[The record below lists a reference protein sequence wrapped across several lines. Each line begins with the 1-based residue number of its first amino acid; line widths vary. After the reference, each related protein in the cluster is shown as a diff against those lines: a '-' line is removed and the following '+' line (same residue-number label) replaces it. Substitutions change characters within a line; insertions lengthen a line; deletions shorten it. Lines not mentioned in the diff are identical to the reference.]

1 MSDRRQSHYGNVEAT
16 LLFLPPLPDR
26 FRSLQNK
33 NMPDVSLAAA
43 ALRFDSQSLPATSS
57 LDVLI
62 IDADELSSMRLE
74 ALSESCGHGALS
86 VASVEQARQAMTA
99 VHFPI
104 LIVDALLGDG
114 SGIDLCREYRARYPK
129 NAVYI
134 MMLSMLETASD
145 LEMEM
150 AAGADGQVG
159 KHSSDEQLI
168 EHLRLAAAAMKLPG
182 KF

>member
-1 MSDRRQSHYGNVEAT
+1 MSKQRCYSCRRCLTAPGW
-16 LLFLPPLPDR
+16 LKK
-26 FRSLQNK
+26 K
-33 NMPDVSLAAA
+33 NMPDSLLAAA
-43 ALRFDSQSLPATSS
+43 RVRLDSQSLPAAGSS

-62 IDADELSSMRLE
+62 IDADELSAMRLE
-74 ALSESCGHGALS
+74 ALSESYGHGALS
-86 VASVEQARQAMTA
+86 VSSVDQARQAMTA

-114 SGIDLCREYRARYPK
+114 AGIDLCHEYRARYPK

-145 LEMEM
+145 IEMEM
-150 AAGADGQVG
+150 AVGADAHVG
-159 KHSSDEQLI
+159 KHSSDEYLI
-168 EHLRLAAAAMKLPG
+168 EQLRLAASAMKLAG

>member
-1 MSDRRQSHYGNVEAT
+1 
-16 LLFLPPLPDR
+16 
-26 FRSLQNK
+26 
-33 NMPDVSLAAA
+33 MPDVLLAASA
-43 ALRFDSQSLPATSS
+43 TPIDSQPLPVTGSS

-74 ALSESCGHGALS
+74 ALSESCGHGAFS
-86 VASVEQARQAMTA
+86 VTSVDQARQALTA

-134 MMLSMLETASD
+134 VMLSMLETASD
-145 LEMEM
+145 IEMEI
-150 AAGADGQVG
+150 AAGADAYIG
-159 KHSSDEQLI
+159 KHSSDEKLI
-168 EHLRLAAAAMKLPG
+168 ERLRLAASAMGLTAKSSS
-182 KF
+182 